1 MSLFTSTDFASAC
14 AAGTDWRDTSKNVLE
29 KLDGIRTDQ
38 DGFNFGFLYVSD
50 HLADDMNSILT
61 LFKSVLK
68 IDHWVGS
75 VGMGVLG
82 CGQSFVDQPAISA
95 MIGRFDKDSFCIFP
109 AKGDDQSVV
118 SEWLESHTPMLGV
131 VHGDPMSEEDPQEV
145 LRDLSESTQSF
156 LVGGLSS
163 SRKGHYQIADE
174 IYENSI
180 CGAFF
185 KDNIQVSTAIS
196 QGCHP
201 IGKAHTITKTDE
213 NVILEIDNRPA
224 LDVLQDDLRAY
235 YSSENDIDLG
245 SLTLNMSDLESSD
258 QIPPEFKCLF
268 SGNIHAAFPFSQ
280 SDQNDYMVRS
290 LAGVYAEENSI
301 AVAENIDVGMQILF
315 SSRDSKSVVT
325 DLSQALVQLQKRV
338 TAERGSFSPKA
349 ALYISCVARGF
360 SEDPNTEETETDLIQ
375 DVFGPVPMVGF
386 YAGGE
391 ISNARL
397 YGYTGVIA
405 LFF

>member
-29 KLDGIRTDQ
+29 KLDGIRTQGDN
-38 DGFNFGFLYVSD
+38 FNFGFLYISD
-50 HLADDMNSILT
+50 HLAEDAGSILT

-95 MIGRFDKDSFCIFP
+95 MIGRFDPNSFCVFP
-109 AKGDDQSVV
+109 AQGDNQNAVAQ
-118 SEWLESHTPMLGV
+118 WLEETLPVLGI
-131 VHGDPMSEEDPQEV
+131 VHGDPMSDQDPQQV
-145 LRDLSESTQSF
+145 LQELGNSTNSF
-156 LVGGLSS
+156 LIGGLSS
-163 SRKGHYQIADE
+163 SRKAHYQIANE
-174 IYENSI
+174 LYENSI
-180 CGAFF
+180 SGAFF
-185 KDNIQVSTAIS
+185 SDSLNVSTALS

-201 IGKAHTITKTDE
+201 IAEGHTITKTDQ
-213 NVILEIDNRPA
+213 NVILELDNKPA
-224 LDVLQDDLRAY
+224 LDVLQDDLRKHYAETHGVALD
-235 YSSENDIDLG
+235 SM
-245 SLTLNMSDLESSD
+245 TLNMNDLETSD
-258 QIPPEFKCLF
+258 HVPEEFKALF
-268 SGNIHAAFPFSQ
+268 QGNIHVAFPFCQ

-290 LAGVYAEENSI
+290 LTGVFADERSI
-301 AVAENIDVGMQILF
+301 SVAEDVEVGMQVLF
-315 SSRDSKSVVT
+315 SERDSKSVVT
-325 DLSQALVQLQKRV
+325 DLSQALIALQKRV
-338 TAERGSFSPKA
+338 TAERGSFSPKG

-360 SEDPNTEETETDLIQ
+360 SQDPKTEENEIDLIY
-375 DVFGPVPMVGF
+375 DLFGPLPMVGF

-397 YGYTGVIA
+397 YGFTGVIA